1 MMSLR
6 GNKIRCVTLFF
17 ETDLDCSSSIESDEE
32 KYKIQHAEREV
43 TYGIIK
49 ISFIIGLSAHTGS
62 IFILKESSKRCLIFF
77 YFSVVF
83 EKSANILRQ
92 VLSFDRILR
101 QCLIFKVLKIITKKQ
116 ILF

>member
-43 TYGIIK
+43 TYGSIK

-62 IFILKESSKRCLIFF
+62 IFILKESSKRWLM
-77 YFSVVF
+77 FS
-83 EKSANILRQ
+83 
-92 VLSFDRILR
+92 
-101 QCLIFKVLKIITKKQ
+101 
-116 ILF
+116 